1 MLVLF
6 TLEPDCGV
14 GATLVAG
21 PSSRAS
27 SLSDSRTDVGLGMV
41 LWVWG
46 EVMEPLS
53 PSKTGREMGRGQP
66 VRLRSSYGQ
75 TDHGS
80 SYWLESSQGTLPGAL
95 MKLGYLRDH
104 PKGLPFLIG

>member
-66 VRLRSSYGQ
+66 VRLRS
-75 TDHGS
+75 
-80 SYWLESSQGTLPGAL
+80 
-95 MKLGYLRDH
+95 
-104 PKGLPFLIG
+104 